1 MKDEFL
7 EGSNNTVD
15 RLLLIDQNPAGAQA
29 LGLECLERGIG
40 VSIVDNLCEAVR
52 VIVDAP
58 VSLIVADGALL
69 RLTPRENAILFERV
83 APGVPVVVTVRADAP
98 LDQRV
103 AWEIAGFR
111 VLSRPV
117 IVEELL
123 EKTGVK

>member
-1 MKDEFL
+1 ME
-7 EGSNNTVD
+7 
-15 RLLLIDQNPAGAQA
+15 RLLVIDQNPAGAQA

-40 VSIVDNLCEAVR
+40 VIIVDNLCEAVR
-52 VIVDAP
+52 VVVDAP

-83 APGVPVVVTVRADAP
+83 APGVPVVVTLRADAP

-117 IVEELL
+117 VVEELL
-123 EKTGVK
+123 EKAEVR